1 MSSTDAH
8 PTTSTTGPADTGPPD
23 VPDGRPGPGADT
35 TPDPGQ
41 AAQRDGMAVLFGFA
55 ARVRGPLLA
64 AVLLAVAATV
74 LELVPIYLVYLL
86 VDDLVAGG
94 SGAQGYYLYAVVA
107 LVAIVLRFA
116 LFGAST
122 AVSHRAAFRLLY
134 ELRMAM
140 ARHLARVP
148 LGFFSRRRSGEVK
161 KVMIDDAERLEGF
174 LAHGI
179 PDIVSSVAV
188 WIGVTIWLFVIDWR
202 MALAAVVVVPVAF
215 ACLGSA
221 MRRVA
226 MQMAEFQ
233 QAGARMNGSVV
244 EYVNGMPV
252 VKVFNRTGDSFT
264 ETREAVEDYARL
276 ETAYARQFVPLGS
289 AFYTVIVAGLA
300 VIAPVGIWLQLTGRI
315 DLSTLLFFFL
325 VGAFYGQPLV
335 KLFNQA
341 SQFAQYT
348 SGGALIGQILGTPEL
363 PDSAER
369 VALAHHDV
377 EMRDVRFSY
386 DGRDVLH
393 GVSFTARTGQVTA
406 LVGLS
411 GAGKTTIARLIPRFA
426 DPDDGAVLLG
436 GVDVRSIGVDQLME
450 SVSFVFQDSFLFHD
464 TIAGNI
470 GIGDPTADAARI
482 EAAARAARVHD
493 FVTALPD
500 GYATMVGERGATLS
514 GGEKQRVAIA
524 RAILKDAPVVILDE
538 ATAFSDPENESA
550 IQQAIGEL
558 VRGRTLVVVAH
569 RLSTVVHADRILVI
583 DDGRVVESGRHD
595 DLVARGGAYA
605 RLWDDYDRAQSIV
618 LHASAEEGSR

>member
-1 MSSTDAH
+1 MSATDAY
-8 PTTSTTGPADTGPPD
+8 PTTSTADSADTGPSPS
-23 VPDGRPGPGADT
+23 
-35 TPDPGQ
+35 PGQ
-41 AAQRDGMAVLFGFA
+41 ETPPDDAGARAAQRDGMATLLGFA
-55 ARVRGPLLA
+55 AQARGALVT

-74 LELVPIYLVYLL
+74 LELVPIYLVYRL

-94 SGAQGYYLYAVVA
+94 TGAQGYYLYAVLA

-116 LFGAST
+116 LFGVST

-148 LGFFSRRRSGEVK
+148 LGFFSSRRSGEVK

-188 WIGVTIWLFVIDWR
+188 WVGVTIWLFVIDWR
-202 MALAAVVVVPVAF
+202 MALASIVVVPIAF
-215 ACLGSA
+215 GCLRSA

-252 VKVFNRTGDSFT
+252 VKVFNRAGDSFT
-264 ETREAVEDYARL
+264 ETTEAVKDYARL
-276 ETAYARQFVPLGS
+276 ETAYAKQFVPLGS

-315 DLSTLLFFFL
+315 DLTTLLFFFL
-325 VGAFYGQPLV
+325 VGGFYGQPLM

-348 SGGALIGQILGTPEL
+348 SGGALIGQILGTAEL
-363 PDSAER
+363 PDSGER
-369 VALAHHDV
+369 VALDSHDV
-377 EMRDVRFSY
+377 ELRDVRFAY

-406 LVGLS
+406 LVGPS

-426 DPDDGAVLLG
+426 DPDDGTVLLG
-436 GVDVRSIGVDQLME
+436 GVDVRAVGVDQLME

-464 TIAGNI
+464 TIANNI
-470 GIGDPTADAARI
+470 RIGDPSASDAEV

-514 GGEKQRVAIA
+514 GGEKQRIAIA

-558 VRGRTLVVVAH
+558 VRGTTLLVIAH
-569 RLSTVVHADRILVI
+569 RLSTVVHADQILVI
-583 DDGRVVESGRHD
+583 DDGQVVEAGRHD

-618 LHASAEEGSR
+618 LHTAPEGDSR